1 MAVAER
7 IYAKALFDAAKD
19 AGRLPQVRGDLAE
32 LVEAAEA
39 SPELHGLLQNPQIDR
54 RAKQAGLDAVFGD
67 AEAVFRNFLRL
78 LTQKSRLGQVAEIR
92 RQFERLVAEEERILE
107 VELVDGPCAQPCG
120 SRRDHR
126 EDRAGIGAKGRGHA
140 VGRPLAHR
148 RHGAPCGL
156 VPGRRERSRPPQL
169 TQTRARSPRLNTKGI
184 P

>member
-107 VELVDGPCAQPCG
+107 VELVTAHALSPAEADEIIAKIAQASGRKVEVTRSVDPSLIGGMVLHAG
-120 SRRDHR
+120 SF
-126 EDRAGIGAKGRGHA
+126 RADASVRG
-140 VGRPLAHR
+140 
-148 RHGAPCGL
+148 
-156 VPGRRERSRPPQL
+156 
-169 TQTRARSPRLNTKGI
+169 RLNSLRQELAVRG
-184 P
+184 